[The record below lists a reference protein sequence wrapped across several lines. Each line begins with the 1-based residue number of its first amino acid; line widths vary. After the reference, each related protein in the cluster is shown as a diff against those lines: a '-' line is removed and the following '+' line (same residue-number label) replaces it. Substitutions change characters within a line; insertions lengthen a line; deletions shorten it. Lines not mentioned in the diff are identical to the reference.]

1 MKRKRSFVLC
11 TLALGV
17 FVPSVFLARQSLAG
31 RHPQAGPVTTS
42 RENAYR
48 ENNIGV
54 ALLEQFKYK
63 EAADTFKRALQID
76 PKLGLAHI
84 NLSIA
89 LYNVPDLPGAER
101 EAKTALTFA
110 PNAPQPYYILGL
122 IAKTPKPEEA
132 VAAFQHVLKI
142 DANDVGANINL
153 GQIYSQQ
160 KKYPAAT
167 AAFRLA
173 VAVEPYN
180 GSALYGLG
188 QALLRSKQLEEGL
201 AVTQRFK
208 ELRER
213 GSATNIGNNYLEQGR
228 YAEAVASTGAE
239 AELVDHA
246 IPSVT
251 FTDATAGT
259 FPASADSAMNAA
271 SSLAST
277 SIFGRKF
284 KSGDLDDSTRR

>member
-1 MKRKRSFVLC
+1 MNRTRVLVHC
-11 TLALGV
+11 ILGLGIL
-17 FVPSVFLARQSLAG
+17 VPAIFISWHSVASRPRLS
-31 RHPQAGPVTTS
+31 PVS
-42 RENAYR
+42 SEDAYR

-63 EAADTFKRALQID
+63 EGAEAFKRALQID

-110 PNAPQPYYILGL
+110 PNAPQPYYVLGM
-122 IAKTPKPEEA
+122 IAKTTKPDEA

-142 DANDVGANINL
+142 DPNDVGANINL

-160 KKYPAAT
+160 NKYAEAIAVFRAAMS
-167 AAFRLA
+167 
-173 VAVEPYN
+173 VEPYN

-188 QALLRSKQLEEGL
+188 QALLRTNQREEGL
-201 AVTQRFK
+201 AITQRFK

-228 YAEAVASTGAE
+228 YAEAVASTGAR
-239 AELVDHA
+239 
-246 IPSVT
+246 
-251 FTDATAGT
+251 
-259 FPASADSAMNAA
+259 
-271 SSLAST
+271 SLS
-277 SIFGRKF
+277 
-284 KSGDLDDSTRR
+284 